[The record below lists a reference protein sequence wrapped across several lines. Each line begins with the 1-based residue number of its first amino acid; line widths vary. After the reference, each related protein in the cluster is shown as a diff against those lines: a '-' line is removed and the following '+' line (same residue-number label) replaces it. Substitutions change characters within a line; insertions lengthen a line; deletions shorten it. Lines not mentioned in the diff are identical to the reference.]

1 LKIGLVVQRYG
12 EEVIGGAELHA
23 RWIAQRLA
31 RRHQVEVLT
40 TCAVDYLTWENKY
53 EPGESTVG
61 GLPVRRFPVA
71 RRRTTEGFDALS
83 SKVHFFEHSDEE
95 ERRWMEEHGP
105 VTPGLLEH
113 LQRRGGDYDALV
125 FFSYR
130 YWTTFHGLRVAPPKS
145 ILVPTAEEDGAVRLR
160 LFKDFF
166 RLPGAYAFNSPEEK
180 DLLLRM
186 TGAADL
192 PGEVVGVGI
201 EDAPVVPPGEIR
213 QRLDI
218 LGDYI
223 VYVGRIER
231 EKGCARLF
239 DAFCRYVQEREPHLS
254 LVLVGR
260 AVLPIPV
267 HVNITHLGVLS
278 DAEKLSLIGGSRLL
292 VHPSPFE
299 SLSMALL
306 EAWKMG
312 RPALV
317 NARCA
322 VLRGQVQRANGGLYY
337 GSYEEFAEAL
347 HWLLAHPAGA
357 DALGRAGRAYFERH
371 YAWDV
376 VMEKYERLLARV
388 TGQGRAGAA

>member
-1 LKIGLVVQRYG
+1 MRIGLVVQRYG

-31 RRHQVEVLT
+31 RRHEVQVLT

-53 EPGESTVG
+53 EPGPAEVG
-61 GLPVRRFPVA
+61 GVRVLRFPVA
-71 RRRTTEGFDALS
+71 RRRTAEGFDALS
-83 SKVHFFEHSDEE
+83 SKVHFFDHSDEE

-105 VTPGLLEH
+105 VTPGLLDH
-113 LQRRGGDYDALV
+113 LQRRGGDYDAFV

-130 YWTTFHGLRVAPPKS
+130 YWTTYHGLRVAPRKS

-160 LFKDFF
+160 IFKDVF
-166 RLPGAYAFNSPEEK
+166 RLPAAYAFNSPEEK

-186 TGAADL
+186 TGVSDL

-201 EDAPVVPPGEIR
+201 EDAAVVPPAEIR

-218 LGDYI
+218 LGDYV

-239 DAFCRYVQEREPHLS
+239 DEFCRYVQDRGPHLS

-317 NARCA
+317 NGRCA

-337 GSYEEFAEAL
+337 GSYEEFAEGL
-347 HWLLAHPAGA
+347 SWLLAHPAGA
-357 DALGRAGRAYFERH
+357 DALGRSGRAYFERH
-371 YAWDV
+371 YSWDV
-376 VMEKYERLLARV
+376 VLDKYERLLTAVRD
-388 TGQGRAGAA
+388 GGS

>member
-1 LKIGLVVQRYG
+1 MRIGLVVQRYG

-53 EPGESTVG
+53 EPGASTVG
-61 GLPVRRFPVA
+61 GLRVLRFPVA
-71 RRRTTEGFDALS
+71 RRRTSEGFDALS
-83 SKVHFFEHSDEE
+83 SKVHFFEHSDDE

-105 VTPGLLEH
+105 VTPGLLDH
-113 LQRRGGDYDALV
+113 LQRRGSDYDALV

-130 YWTTFHGLRVAPPKS
+130 YWTTYHGLRVAPHKS

-166 RLPGAYAFNSPEEK
+166 RRPAAYAFNSPEEK
-180 DLLLRM
+180 ELLLRM
-186 TGAADL
+186 TGEADL
-192 PGEVVGVGI
+192 RGEVVGVGI
-201 EDAPVVPPGEIR
+201 EDAPVVAPAEIR

-239 DAFCRYVQEREPHLS
+239 DEFCRYVQERGPHLS

-278 DAEKLSLIGGSRLL
+278 DAEKLSLIGGSRML

-317 NARCA
+317 NGRCA

-347 HWLLAHPAGA
+347 TWLLSHPAGA
-357 DALGRAGRAYFERH
+357 DALGRSGRAYFERH
-371 YAWDV
+371 YSWDV
-376 VMEKYERLLARV
+376 VMDKYERLLARAS
-388 TGQGRAGAA
+388 GGRS

>member
-1 LKIGLVVQRYG
+1 MMRLGLIVQRYG
-12 EEVIGGAELHA
+12 DEVMGGAELHA

-40 TCAVDYLTWENKY
+40 TCAVDYLTWENRF
-53 EPGESTVG
+53 EAGRATVG
-61 GLPVRRFPVA
+61 GLPVLRFPVV
-71 RRRTTEGFDALS
+71 RRRTSEGFDALS
-83 SKVHFFEHSDEE
+83 SKVHFFEHTDEE
-95 ERRWMEEHGP
+95 ERRWIEEHGP
-105 VTPGLLEH
+105 VTPGLVSHLERH
-113 LQRRGGDYDALV
+113 AGDYDALV

-130 YWTTFHGLRVAPPKS
+130 YWTTFHGLQVSPQRS
-145 ILVPTAEEDGAVRLR
+145 ILVPTAEDDGAVRLR
-160 LFKDFF
+160 IFKDFF
-166 RLPGAYAFNSPEEK
+166 RLPAAHAFNSPEER

-186 TGAADL
+186 SGAADL

-201 EDAPVVPPGEIR
+201 EDAPVVPPAEIR

-218 LGDYI
+218 LGDYV

-239 DAFCRYVQEREPHLS
+239 DAFCRYVQEREPHLN

-260 AVLPIPV
+260 AVLPVPV

-278 DAEKLSLIGGSRLL
+278 DAEKLSLVGGSRAL

-317 NARCA
+317 NGRCG

-337 GSYEEFAEAL
+337 SSYEEFAEAL
-347 HWLLAHPAGA
+347 SWLLGHPAEA
-357 DALGRAGRAYFERH
+357 DALGRAGRAYFEAN
-371 YAWDV
+371 YSWDV
-376 VMEKYERLLARV
+376 VMAKYERLLSLAAA
-388 TGQGRAGAA
+388 GRG